1 MQAEAKTKSRRGH
14 WARTGTLELSSRDEC
29 SEHNLNATAAQASHF
44 VPIKRKPAP
53 DFIANPGV
61 RKKRIDRCAG
71 SEIVRW
77 PVERKLQHEAY
88 EAWLDVAMQILYR
101 TKTNFRLVAVIRSFL
116 FWKTGEIHASD
127 AQLAER
133 AGRCSVRSMSRDI
146 AAYRAL
152 GIIEIEHGWRV
163 LQGRRLR
170 TRSIRLSFPTP
181 IPAFVVLSE
190 TDTCVSTWI
199 DDQDR
204 HTGVVTDQT
213 HGCLITPDLEEGGTV
228 DG

>member
-1 MQAEAKTKSRRGH
+1 MQPEEKNRRGQ
-14 WARTGTLELSSRDEC
+14 WARAGNLELSSRDEC
-29 SEHNLNATAAQASHF
+29 SEHIANTVVAQGSHF
-44 VPIKRKPAP
+44 VPMKRKPAP

-71 SEIVRW
+71 IKIVRW
-77 PVERKLQHEAY
+77 PAERKLQHDVY
-88 EAWLDVAMQILYR
+88 EAWLDIAMQILYQ
-101 TKTNFRLVAVIRSFL
+101 TKTSFRLVAVIRSFL
-116 FWKTGEIHASD
+116 FWKKGEIHASD

-152 GIIEIEHGWRV
+152 GVIKIEHGWRV
-163 LQGRRLR
+163 LEGRRLR
-170 TRSIRLSFPTP
+170 TRVIRLSVPDP

-213 HGCLITPDLEEGGTV
+213 HGCLITLAIEKGGPA